1 MKPKRWLSRDVV
13 LVLAFIGLG
22 ANEPTIRDKR
32 WLPIAMRQVL
42 RVAGA
47 MSASQWAMQ
56 FLANLIDAPVDRPKI
71 QETTVLGT
79 VWLAGMRAGLY
90 PDPASFAKTWVCKTQ
105 LVPQMDDSLRD
116 KTYAAWREAI
126 QAERSF

>member
-22 ANEPTIRDKR
+22 ASEPTIRGKS

-42 RVAGA
+42 RGAGA
-47 MSASQWAMQ
+47 MPDSDWAMQ
-56 FLANLIDAPVDRPKI
+56 FLANLIDASADRPKT

-79 VWLAGMRAGLY
+79 VWLAGIRSDLY
-90 PDPASFAKTWVCKTQ
+90 PNLASFAKTWVFETQ
-105 LVPQMDDSLRD
+105 FVPQMDDSLRD
-116 KTYAAWREAI
+116 KTYAPWRKAI
-126 QAERSF
+126 QAELSF